1 MGAPRI
7 TDVTINRNQKVMQLT
22 NLVERKIFADCYLNK
37 HWQKQILL
45 AVFQH
50 SYFDIKAASKV
61 DFA

>member
-1 MGAPRI
+1 
-7 TDVTINRNQKVMQLT
+7 MQRT
-22 NLVERKIFADCYLNK
+22 NLVERKIFADCYLYK

-50 SYFDIKAASKV
+50 SYFDNKAASKV